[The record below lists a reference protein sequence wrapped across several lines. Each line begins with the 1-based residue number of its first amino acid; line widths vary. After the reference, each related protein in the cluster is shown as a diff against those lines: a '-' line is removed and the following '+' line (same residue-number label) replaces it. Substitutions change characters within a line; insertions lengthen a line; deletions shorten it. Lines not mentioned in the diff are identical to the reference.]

1 MGWWSGNREGVNR
14 RAKDRF
20 EEAKDLVAETEDIA
34 GDKRRLKR
42 SYLEKGT
49 QQRMAR
55 NLKAAVDSRQAI
67 RRQEER
73 AIERVRLHTGEN
85 PMAVLKANIGFQSDE
100 ELHEMYGM
108 FADER
113 IDIFGA
119 KKAGELDIESTYLQ
133 DIAQSRS
140 ERANLLMQF
149 REETDPGM
157 GGDIMGM
164 AGSIIGGLI

>member
-1 MGWWSGNREGVNR
+1 
-14 RAKDRF
+14 
-20 EEAKDLVAETEDIA
+20 
-34 GDKRRLKR
+34 
-42 SYLEKGT
+42 
-49 QQRMAR
+49 
-55 NLKAAVDSRQAI
+55 
-67 RRQEER
+67 
-73 AIERVRLHTGEN
+73 
-85 PMAVLKANIGFQSDE
+85 MAVLKANIGFQSDE

-119 KKAGELDIESTYLQ
+119 KQAGELDIESPYLQ